1 MAIWKTNKSLSLPLM
16 AFTMATMFLMLLNRV
31 NSADS
36 LSFSFNNFSEDQE
49 DLILQGDA
57 TTGASSEND
66 KNVLQLT
73 KLDDSGKPEF
83 GSVGRVLYFAPVHL
97 WKSSQLVSTFET
109 TFTFKIS
116 SASPDSVPADGLAF
130 FIASPDTTPGAG
142 GQDLGLFPHLTSL
155 KNSSSSHHRKVT
167 RITGVKDL
175 ASEPVVAVEFDT
187 FINTDIG
194 DPEYQHIG
202 IDINSIT
209 SVTTTK
215 WDWQNGKTVTA
226 QISYNSA
233 SKRLT
238 VVASYPDSTPVSL
251 YYDIDL
257 FTILPEWVRV
267 GFSASTGGAA
277 EANTLLSWSFSS
289 SLQTNQ
295 IQKEDMHGIV
305 M

>member
-1 MAIWKTNKSLSLPLM
+1 M
-16 AFTMATMFLMLLNRV
+16 
-31 NSADS
+31 
-36 LSFSFNNFSEDQE
+36 
-49 DLILQGDA
+49 
-57 TTGASSEND
+57 
-66 KNVLQLT
+66 
-73 KLDDSGKPEF
+73 
-83 GSVGRVLYFAPVHL
+83 
-97 WKSSQLVSTFET
+97 
-109 TFTFKIS
+109 
-116 SASPDSVPADGLAF
+116 
-130 FIASPDTTPGAG
+130 
-142 GQDLGLFPHLTSL
+142 
-155 KNSSSSHHRKVT
+155 
-167 RITGVKDL
+167 
-175 ASEPVVAVEFDT
+175 VAVEFDT

-289 SLQTNQ
+289 SLQ
-295 IQKEDMHGIV
+295 
-305 M
+305 